1 MTIATTELK
10 IWLALR
16 DHANTYAG
24 IPPVDDGEY
33 GDDDA
38 FKPPT
43 DANGLLGVYWIYDDM
58 RFDVPRKYIDT
69 SASDEQKGEF
79 QVHIMIP
86 LRFNYEYLRQMSGQ
100 VISHFPKDTRL
111 VYDGLTVEITDTP
124 KTIGASYRD
133 GAYNRLPVIVR
144 WRAG

>member
-1 MTIATTELK
+1 MTLATTELK

-16 DHANTYAG
+16 DHANTYTGLPFVAY
-24 IPPVDDGEY
+24 PSDT
-33 GDDDA
+33 
-38 FKPPT
+38 FTPPT
-43 DANGLLGVYWIYDDM
+43 DASGLADTYWIYDDM
-58 RFDVPRKYIDT
+58 RFDVPRRYVDT
-69 SASDEQKGEF
+69 SGSDNHRGEF

-144 WRAG
+144 WRAGG

>member
-1 MTIATTELK
+1 MTIATTETK

-16 DHANTYAG
+16 DHADTYTGLPFVAY
-24 IPPVDDGEY
+24 PSDE
-33 GDDDA
+33 
-38 FKPPT
+38 FTPPT
-43 DANGLLGVYWIYDDM
+43 DSNGLADVYWIYDDM
-58 RFDVPRKYIDT
+58 RFDVPRKYVDT
-69 SASDEQKGEF
+69 SGADNHRGEF

-100 VISHFPKDTRL
+100 VVGHFPKDTRL
-111 VYDGLTVEITDTP
+111 VYDGLTAEITDTP

-144 WRAG
+144 WRSVG